1 MNDSINIAALAT
13 MSPKEAM
20 KMLEQIRSN
29 IMRSQEDELKELIR
43 KVAMDANVA
52 IEELKKQYA
61 EKNIEFIINGTI
73 TIEIQDGKI
82 GVSYA
87 ENKPLATKVSRYA
100 IYHYRDRQDELIG
113 KEMYFNLKGITFNV
127 SLSQNNAWVVI
138 HDDKVISADAPSTL
152 IKRVALEVLG
162 IKSNQSGWLVIKL
175 KGGDND
181 DNTEESVSED
191 IDNEL
196 ESDISYRDD
205 NEAF

>member
-61 EKNIEFIINGTI
+61 EKNVEFIINGTI
-73 TIEIQDGKI
+73 TIEMQDGKI

-87 ENKPLATKVSRYA
+87 ENKPLATRISKNA
-100 IYHYRDRQDELIG
+100 IYHYRDKQDELIG

-196 ESDISYRDD
+196 ESDISYKDD

>member
-61 EKNIEFIINGTI
+61 EKNVEFIINGTI
-73 TIEIQDGKI
+73 TIEMQDGKI

-87 ENKPLATKVSRYA
+87 ENKPLATRISKNA
-100 IYHYRDRQDELIG
+100 IYHYRDKQDELIG

-175 KGGDND
+175 KGEGND

-196 ESDISYRDD
+196 ESDISCRDD